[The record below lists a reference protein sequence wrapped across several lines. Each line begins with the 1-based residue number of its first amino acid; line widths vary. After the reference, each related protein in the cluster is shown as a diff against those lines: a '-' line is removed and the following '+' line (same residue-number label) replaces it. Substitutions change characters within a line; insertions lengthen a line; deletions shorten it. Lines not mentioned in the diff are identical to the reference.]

1 MKPVFKDS
9 TIQQHF
15 DTFGFVVVD
24 LLNLDD
30 LQLIAEEYNKYI
42 GDTKFDNFVTTYTS
56 FSSDVKSKVADYID
70 KIVTPKILRFMC
82 DVEFWPGAF
91 LIKPSTENSEFQ
103 VHQDW
108 TFVDEEKFVSGNIWI
123 PLNDV
128 DVNNGCLSIIESSQ
142 YPNIK
147 SIRSQTIPDFFHT
160 NRALLKPLLKPLKL
174 KAGQGLIFNHSLI
187 HYSSPNKSGF
197 NRVAIS
203 KGFHSNGAT
212 LLHYLRTSVQEVEL
226 YEMPDN
232 FVYNTNNLEDLKYK
246 SINGK
251 MINKFVCPDKSYNDS
266 EIIEIITNKNRNLI
280 QLHQI

>member
-1 MKPVFKDS
+1 MNPVFKDS

-15 DTFGFVVVD
+15 ETYGFVVVD
-24 LLNLDD
+24 LLNLDE
-30 LQLIAEEYNKYI
+30 LNSLSEEYNNYI
-42 GDTKFDNFVTTYTS
+42 GDTKFDNFVTTYTA
-56 FSSDVKSKVADYID
+56 FSSEVKTKIADCID
-70 KIVTPKILRFMC
+70 KLVTPKILSFMR

-91 LIKPSTENSEFQ
+91 LIKPALENSEFQ
-103 VHQDW
+103 AHQDW

-128 DVNNGCLSIIESSQ
+128 DVHNGCLSVIESSQ

-160 NRALLKPLLKPLKL
+160 NRSLLKPLLKPIEL

-187 HYSSPNKSGF
+187 HYSSPNISGV

-203 KGFHSNGAT
+203 KGFHSSGAT
-212 LLHYLRTSVQEVEL
+212 LLHYLRTSLQEAEL
-226 YEMPDN
+226 YEMPEN
-232 FVYNTNNLEDLKYK
+232 FIYNTDNLEDLKHK

-251 MINKFVCPDKSYNDS
+251 MIKRFAYHDICYNDN

-280 QLHQI
+280 QLH